1 MLQCSDIG
9 IEFAQGSFELTELAE
24 RDRRIAALRER
35 LARLSEAGISISDS
49 LDPDAVL
56 QNVLDSA
63 RHLTGAQYGVMTT
76 LDESGRLA
84 DFFASGLAPEETRQL
99 WAMPGGTDFYEYLRT
114 IPGPMRIADFASYA
128 KAMGLPDFKPPAPMS
143 SFLTVPIR
151 RRGDNIGNIHIA
163 NRDPGQEFSEE
174 DEETLT
180 MFAAQAAIVVSNAR
194 RYREERRARTS
205 LETLVDTSPVGV
217 AVFDARSGAPV
228 SFNREM
234 ARIVDGLRDPEQ
246 PPVQLLESLTCR
258 RADGREVSLMEW
270 PLAELFGSG
279 ETVRAEEIVLSVPDG
294 RSVAAMLNATPIR
307 SEDGEPESF
316 VVTLQDMTPMEE
328 MERLRAEFLAMISH
342 ELRTPL
348 TSIRGS
354 ATTMQ
359 DAAED
364 LDAAELRQFLRVIV
378 EQADNMR
385 DLIDD
390 LLDVARIE
398 AGALS
403 VSPEPVHVAQLVDR
417 ARNTFLIGGGRNSL
431 EISLDPDLP
440 VVMAD
445 RRRMAQVIGNLLSN
459 AARHSPESSAI
470 RVRAARDG
478 AHIAVSV
485 ADEGRGIPA
494 EQLPRLFRRFSAGAG
509 RSATGGDTGLGLS
522 ICKGIVEAHGG
533 RIWAESDGTSLGA
546 RFTFTIPVA
555 EAAEAQG
562 SRFRGNDGDR
572 LRSRRESTDEPI
584 LVVDDDPQMLRV
596 IRSALLKAG
605 YDPAVTADPEEAL
618 RIVRDERPSLA
629 LLDMMLPNS
638 DGIHLMRDIFG
649 IADVP
654 VIFISAYGHDE
665 VIARAFEAGAAD
677 YIVKPFTPT
686 ELAARV
692 KVALLRREDRYRAV
706 TSEPYTLGDLTINYA
721 ERRVSLAGNPVRM
734 TPKEYDLLRI
744 LSVNAGR
751 PISHD
756 QLLSRLWTPEK
767 PGDIRSLR
775 TLMRRLRRKLG
786 EDASTA
792 TYIFSEPHLGYRM
805 ARGEGQE
812 PGGAG

>member
-1 MLQCSDIG
+1 
-9 IEFAQGSFELTELAE
+9 
-24 RDRRIAALRER
+24 
-35 LARLSEAGISISDS
+35 
-49 LDPDAVL
+49 
-56 QNVLDSA
+56 
-63 RHLTGAQYGVMTT
+63 
-76 LDESGRLA
+76 
-84 DFFASGLAPEETRQL
+84 
-99 WAMPGGTDFYEYLRT
+99 
-114 IPGPMRIADFASYA
+114 
-128 KAMGLPDFKPPAPMS
+128 
-143 SFLTVPIR
+143 
-151 RRGDNIGNIHIA
+151 
-163 NRDPGQEFSEE
+163 
-174 DEETLT
+174 
-180 MFAAQAAIVVSNAR
+180 
-194 RYREERRARTS
+194 
-205 LETLVDTSPVGV
+205 
-217 AVFDARSGAPV
+217 
-228 SFNREM
+228 
-234 ARIVDGLRDPEQ
+234 
-246 PPVQLLESLTCR
+246 
-258 RADGREVSLMEW
+258 MEW
-270 PLAELFGSG
+270 PLAELFSSG

-294 RSVAAMLNATPIR
+294 RSVAALLNATPIR
-307 SEDGEPESF
+307 SEDSRLESF

-328 MERLRAEFLAMISH
+328 MERLRAEFLGMISH

-364 LDAAELRQFLRVIV
+364 LDGAELRQFLRVIV

-385 DLIDD
+385 ELIDD

-403 VSPEPVHVAQLVDR
+403 VSPEPVQAAQLVDR
-417 ARNTFLIGGGRNSL
+417 ARNTFLSGGGRNNL
-431 EISLDPDLP
+431 DISVDPDLP
-440 VVMAD
+440 PVMAD
-445 RRRMAQVIGNLLSN
+445 RRRIAQVIGNLLSN
-459 AARHSPESSAI
+459 AARHSPASSAI

-485 ADEGRGIPA
+485 ADEGRGILA
-494 EQLPRLFRRFSAGAG
+494 EQLPRLFGKFSASTG
-509 RSATGGDTGLGLS
+509 RSGAGGDTGLGLS

-533 RIWAESDGTSLGA
+533 RIWAESDGASLGA

-555 EAAEAQG
+555 EEGAAPG
-562 SRFRGNDGDR
+562 SRSAPVQAWGNDGDR

-596 IRSALLKAG
+596 IRNALLKAG
-605 YDPAVTADPEEAL
+605 YDPVVTADPEEAL
-618 RIVRDERPSLA
+618 RIMRDERPGLA
-629 LLDMMLPNS
+629 LLDMMLPGHWS
-638 DGIHLMRDIFG
+638 GVTGGIDLMRDIFG

-654 VIFISAYGHDE
+654 VIFLSAYGHDE
-665 VIARAFEAGAAD
+665 VITRAFDAGAAD

-706 TSEPYTLGDLTINYA
+706 TSEPYTLGDLTIDYA

-751 PISHD
+751 PLSHD

-805 ARGEGQE
+805 DRGEGQE
-812 PGGAG
+812 PGAE

>member
-1 MLQCSDIG
+1 M
-9 IEFAQGSFELTELAE
+9 TELE
-24 RDRRIAALRER
+24 DKDRRIAALKER

-49 LDPDAVL
+49 LEPEAVL

-63 RHLTGAQYGVMTT
+63 RYLTGARYGVMTT

-84 DFFASGLAPEETRQL
+84 DFLASGLAPEETQQL
-99 WAMPGGTDFYEYLRT
+99 WAMPGGMDFFEYLRT
-114 IPGPMRIADFASYA
+114 IPGPLRVADFASHA
-128 KAMGLPDFKPPAPMS
+128 RAMGLPDFEPPSPMS

-151 RRGDNIGNIHIA
+151 RRGDNIGSIHLA
-163 NRDPGQEFSEE
+163 KRDPGQEFSQE
-174 DEETLT
+174 DEETLA

-217 AVFDARSGAPV
+217 AVFDASTGAPV

-246 PPVQLLESLTCR
+246 PPAQILESLTCR

-294 RSVAAMLNATPIR
+294 RSVAALLNATPIR
-307 SEDGEPESF
+307 SEDGELESF

-328 MERLRAEFLAMISH
+328 MERLRAEFLGMISH

-354 ATTMQ
+354 ATAMQ

-364 LDAAELRQFLRVIV
+364 LDGAELRQFLRVIV

-385 DLIDD
+385 ELIDD

-398 AGALS
+398 AGSLS
-403 VSPEPVHVAQLVDR
+403 VSPEPVDAALLVDR
-417 ARNTFLIGGGRNSL
+417 ARNTFLSGGGRNSL

-440 VVMAD
+440 PVMAD
-445 RRRMAQVIGNLLSN
+445 RRRIAQVIGNLLSN

-470 RVRAARDG
+470 GVRAARDG

-494 EQLPRLFRRFSAGAG
+494 EQLPRLFRAGFSGGAG
-509 RSATGGDTGLGLS
+509 RNGGGGDTGLGLS

-533 RIWAESDGTSLGA
+533 RIWAESEGTSLGA

-555 EAAEAQG
+555 EDAAAPD
-562 SRFRGNDGDR
+562 SRSAPVQAWGNDGVGR
-572 LRSRRESTDEPI
+572 GWRRESKDESI

-596 IRSALLKAG
+596 IRNALLKAS
-605 YDPAVTADPEEAL
+605 YDPVVTADPEEAL
-618 RIVRDERPSLA
+618 RIMRDERPSLA
-629 LLDMMLPNS
+629 LLDMMLPGHWS
-638 DGIHLMRDIFG
+638 GAAGGIHLMQDLFG

-654 VIFISAYGHDE
+654 VIFLSAYGHDE

-692 KVALLRREDRYRAV
+692 KVALLKRDDRYRVA
-706 TSEPYTLGDLTINYA
+706 TSRPYTRGELTIDYD
-721 ERRVSLAGNPVRM
+721 ERLVSLAGSPVRL

-744 LSVNAGR
+744 LSANAGR
-751 PISHD
+751 AVSHGE
-756 QLLSRLWTPEK
+756 LLRWLWTPGK

-786 EDASTA
+786 EDANNPA
-792 TYIFSEPHLGYRM
+792 YIVSEPHLGYRM
-805 ARGEGQE
+805 ARGERQE
-812 PGGAG
+812 PGTE